1 MAPSSLLYQNLF
13 WLLGETS
20 EEEGEME
27 ESETSTQEQAR
38 FNWACIW
45 MEEGG
50 LLALVEI
57 EAQRLLA
64 QVFSPWTPFLFCSV

>member
-1 MAPSSLLYQNLF
+1 M
-13 WLLGETS
+13 LGETS
-20 EEEGEME
+20 EDEEGETE

-38 FNWACIW
+38 FNCACIW

-50 LLALVEI
+50 LLALAEI

-64 QVFSPWTPFLFCSV
+64 QVFSF